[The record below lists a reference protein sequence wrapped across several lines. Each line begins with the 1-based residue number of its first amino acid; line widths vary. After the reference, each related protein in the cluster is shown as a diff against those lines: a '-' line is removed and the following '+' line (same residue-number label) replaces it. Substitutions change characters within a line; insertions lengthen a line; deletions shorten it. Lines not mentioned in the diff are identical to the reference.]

1 MLVHLLFKKFA
12 ADSGQ
17 MMLIHSTSEFSAWRK
32 SIANQTVAFVPT
44 MGALHNGHHSLIV
57 HAAQQCDLVVVSI
70 FVNAMQFGDAD
81 DFDNYPRDEHSDYLA
96 SVSAGANM
104 VFAPQ
109 QQDLFPSDFDKY
121 LTPSPLANN
130 YEGKHRP
137 GHFAGVVTVVH
148 RLFEIV
154 QPNVAIFG
162 AKDFQQVAVIRAMSN
177 ELHPTVRIVS
187 LETVRD
193 TDGLA
198 LSSRNARLSTRSRL
212 QAEVIPRA
220 LQAIANLHAQGETR
234 SHVLKS
240 EALKN
245 FGAEP
250 NMHVE
255 YLEIVQQNTL
265 DTVDEARN
273 AVVLFAGVIDGVRL
287 IDNLLLQ

>member
-1 MLVHLLFKKFA
+1 MLVQLLFKKFA

-44 MGALHNGHHSLIV
+44 MGALHNGHNSLIV

-96 SVSAGANM
+96 SVSAGANI

-109 QQDLFPSDFDKY
+109 QQDIFPADFNQF
-121 LTPSPLANN
+121 LTPSTLANN

-148 RLFEIV
+148 RLFDIV
-154 QPNVAIFG
+154 QPDIAIFG
-162 AKDFQQVAVIRAMSN
+162 EKDYQQVAVIRAMSD
-177 ELHPTVRIVS
+177 ELHPTIRIVS

-234 SHVLKS
+234 SHVLKR

>member
-1 MLVHLLFKKFA
+1 
-12 ADSGQ
+12 
-17 MMLIHSTSEFSAWRK
+17 MLIHSTSEFSAWRK
-32 SIANQTVAFVPT
+32 SVANQTVAFVPT
-44 MGALHNGHHSLIV
+44 MGALHSGHHSLIA
-57 HAAQQCDLVVVSI
+57 HAAQQCDLVVISI
-70 FVNAMQFGDAD
+70 FVNALQFGDAD
-81 DFDNYPRDEHSDYLA
+81 DYDKYPRDEQSDYLA
-96 SVSAGANM
+96 SVSAGANI

-109 QQDLFPSDFDKY
+109 QQDIFPADFNQF

-148 RLFEIV
+148 RLFDIV
-154 QPNVAIFG
+154 QPDIAIFG
-162 AKDFQQVAVIRAMSN
+162 EKDYQQIAVIRAMSD
-177 ELHPTVRIVS
+177 ELHPTIRIVS

-198 LSSRNARLSTRSRL
+198 LSSRNTRLNTASRL

-240 EALKN
+240 EALNN

>member
-1 MLVHLLFKKFA
+1 
-12 ADSGQ
+12 
-17 MMLIHSTSEFSAWRK
+17 MLIHSTSEFSAWRK

-44 MGALHNGHHSLIV
+44 MGALHNGHNSLIV

-70 FVNAMQFGDAD
+70 FVNALQFGNAD
-81 DFDNYPRDEHSDYLA
+81 DFNTYPRSEQSDYLA
-96 SVSAGANM
+96 SVSAGANV

-109 QQDLFPSDFDKY
+109 QQDIFPADFNQF

-148 RLFEIV
+148 RLFDIV
-154 QPNVAIFG
+154 QPDIAIFG
-162 AKDFQQVAVIRAMSN
+162 EKDYQQIAVIRAMSD
-177 ELHPTVRIVS
+177 ELHPTIRIVS

-198 LSSRNARLSTRSRL
+198 LSSRNTRLNTASRL
-212 QAEVIPRA
+212 QAQVIPRA

-240 EALKN
+240 EGLKIL
-245 FGAEP
+245 GLVP

-255 YLEIVQQNTL
+255 YLEIVQKDTL

-273 AVVLFAGVIDGVRL
+273 AVVLFAGVLDGVRL
-287 IDNLLLQ
+287 IDNKLLQ

>member
-1 MLVHLLFKKFA
+1 
-12 ADSGQ
+12 
-17 MMLIHSTSEFSAWRK
+17 MLIHSTSEFSAWRK
-32 SIANQTVAFVPT
+32 SITNQTVAFVPT
-44 MGALHNGHHSLIV
+44 MGALHNGHNSLIV

-96 SVSAGANM
+96 SVSAGANI

-109 QQDLFPSDFDKY
+109 QQDIFPADFNQF

-148 RLFEIV
+148 RLFDIV

>member
-1 MLVHLLFKKFA
+1 
-12 ADSGQ
+12 

-148 RLFEIV
+148 RLFDIV